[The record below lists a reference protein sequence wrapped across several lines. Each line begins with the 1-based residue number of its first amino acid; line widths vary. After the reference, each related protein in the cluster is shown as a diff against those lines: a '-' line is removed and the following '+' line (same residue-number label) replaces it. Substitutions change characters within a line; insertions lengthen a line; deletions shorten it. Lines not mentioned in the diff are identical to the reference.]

1 MISEQLL
8 REMVRRIHA
17 FPDLNGCRVG
27 LYGNYQCRV
36 LHPGYNVGPNSER
49 IIVII
54 EEVESDDPTVLRDLR
69 QWAAAHGGSPA
80 GAPNPLVV
88 ANRSR
93 LGPELAGA
101 GISCLLTAVA
111 FFGVAGGVAAEVPTG
126 GATTFLVV
134 AAWTGF
140 VTQSIQCAN
149 GLARIMEIQF
159 SPESDTL
166 EQWDQHNFYK
176 YFMLILDGA
185 GVTASVASLPF
196 AMRNLWAVLSR
207 QRSFAAR
214 GLSLER
220 LKTMNQ
226 TQRLHAIQEVVEE
239 ASRTPEGRDALIRVA
254 RESGVGAKSIQ
265 STVGLS
271 VRNADR
277 MVTVVRDETIRRLKG
292 SLAEIGGSLIGFGAS
307 GMPSRLVG
315 SASGSVSWII
325 NVLDVQTGARTVEI

>member
-49 IIVII
+49 VLVII
-54 EEVESDDPTVLRDLR
+54 EEVETDDPTVLRDLR
-69 QWAAAHGGSPA
+69 QWATAQGGSPA

-88 ANRSR
+88 TNRSR

-101 GISCLLTAVA
+101 GISCGLTAVA

-126 GATTFLVV
+126 GAATFLVV

-149 GLARIMEIQF
+149 GLARIMEIRI
-159 SPESDTL
+159 SPESDSL
-166 EQWDQHNFYK
+166 EQWDHNNFYK
-176 YFMLILDGA
+176 YFMLIVDGA
-185 GVTASVASLPF
+185 GVTTGVASLPF

-207 QRSFAAR
+207 QRSFAAC
-214 GLSLER
+214 GLSLDR
-220 LKTMNQ
+220 LKAMNRA
-226 TQRLHAIQEVVEE
+226 QRLQAIQEVVGE
-239 ASRTPEGRDALIRVA
+239 ASRTPEGRDALMLAA

-277 MVTVVRDETIRRLKG
+277 MVNVVRDETIRRLKG
-292 SLAEIGGSLIGFGAS
+292 SLAEIGGSIGGFGAS
-307 GMPSRLVG
+307 AMPSRLVG
-315 SASGSVSWII
+315 SASGSVSWLI
-325 NVLDVQTGARTVEI
+325 NVIDVQPDTKTVEI